1 MSEVFNLPNSIWPNG
16 IKVDDEGYAVFYP
29 LGTNKIEV
37 PTDSSSW
44 PTGDKL
50 ISPFVYQNNKLVG
63 FCDTKAMTVSGN
75 TTITLPYTHIEAD
88 FTSIEEGKLTVNAP
102 NATVKR
108 FEWSVVVGGGNDA
121 GGNGGDSAVLIRFE
135 EMDLDTVKLIQS
147 AHTITNNVL
156 YDSTGK
162 ELGTFDTS
170 KLVTGSAFISESD
183 MIDTVSG
190 QWALLYGQI
199 GDVRS
204 NSPLVNFDSDLS
216 SLENGI
222 NMFCYNFN
230 IKNFKS
236 NLSSLTRADYMFN
249 GCEYLESFEAD
260 MNSLVSGGGIFN
272 YCERLKSFKGN
283 LDSLYSWYALDLPEY
298 SWVTDDG
305 ESPLETIHTSLKN
318 CDYIDMYYDN
328 LNSLTIE
335 DLTYCP
341 DENGNYLYSFSVHSS
356 ELTSLNI
363 PDRPFGTDNEQVLSE
378 LSFDEAKLDVP
389 STKLIIKNLRQ
400 APEGYGPNYEWDMFY
415 CQIRLGVG
423 LPDTDEARAEL
434 ASELGFS
441 SWDAVNQ
448 HVYNLG
454 HYLEWQ
460 FNGPATYGMRRTV
473 EPSKIWAKLEEV
485 IIEENETR
493 RKHYRY
499 TSQDGTK
506 FYNIRWFHQS
516 NANRDGYTQF
526 NSLEEAIEHFNIKP
540 VERTR

>member
-108 FEWSVVVGGGNDA
+108 FEWSVVVGGGNDD

-135 EMDLDTVKLIQS
+135 DMDLDTVKLIQS

-204 NSPLVNFDSDLS
+204 NSPLVSFDSDLS

-222 NMFCYNFN
+222 QMFSLNWN
-230 IKNFKS
+230 IKSFKS
-236 NLSSLTRADYMFN
+236 NLSSLKQADLMFYYCQN
-249 GCEYLESFEAD
+249 LESFDAD
-260 MNSLVSGGGIFN
+260 LNSLEYSGGMFKDC
-272 YCERLKSFKGN
+272 YRLKTFKGN
-283 LDSLYSWYALDLPEY
+283 LDSYGAWHELFPE
-298 SWVTDDG
+298 W
-305 ESPLETIHTSLKN
+305 SPLTDNGGSPIETIHTSLKN
-318 CDYIDMYYDN
+318 CNYIYMNYDN
-328 LNSLTIE
+328 LHSLTID
-335 DLTYCP
+335 DLSYYP
-341 DENGNYLYSFSVHSS
+341 NENDNYLYGLCVPSS
-356 ELTSLNI
+356 KLTSLNI
-363 PDRPFGTDNEQVLSE
+363 PDRPFGIDNEQYVNE
-378 LSFDEAKLDVP
+378 LTFNGAILDVP
-389 STKLIIKNLRQ
+389 SIKLIIKNLRQ
-400 APEGYGPNYEWDMFY
+400 APEGYGPNYEWDIPF
-415 CQIRLGVG
+415 CHITLGVG
-423 LPDTDEARAEL
+423 IPDTDEARAEL
-434 ASELGFS
+434 ASELGFN

-460 FNGPATYGMRRTV
+460 FNGTATYGMRRTV

-485 IIEENETR
+485 ILEENETR

-506 FYNIRWFHQS
+506 FYNVRWNHQS
-516 NANRDGYTQF
+516 NVKREGYEQF
-526 NSLEEAIEHFNIKP
+526 NSLEEAIEHFDIKP
-540 VERTR
+540 VERKR